1 MKWLRFAI
9 ISNEYHSKEHRLSNQ
24 LLSVLKGATILK
36 EQKTRVSGAIQS
48 VQFSPIQEQSNA
60 ASGKSQI
67 QLLTDV
73 SLQVSFE
80 LGRTAKTVRELL
92 QLKTG
97 SIIGLDKLAG
107 EYVDVLVNNQ
117 TIALGEV
124 VVMDDKFA
132 VRITEVISDQEKE
145 KKMR

>member
-1 MKWLRFAI
+1 
-9 ISNEYHSKEHRLSNQ
+9 
-24 LLSVLKGATILK
+24 VK
-36 EQKTRVSGAIQS
+36 EQKNRSYGAVHS
-48 VQFSPIQEQSNA
+48 VQFSPIQDQANLVTD
-60 ASGKSQI
+60 KKQI

-145 KKMR
+145 KKIR

>member
-1 MKWLRFAI
+1 
-9 ISNEYHSKEHRLSNQ
+9 
-24 LLSVLKGATILK
+24 VK
-36 EQKTRVSGAIQS
+36 EQINRSYGAVQS
-48 VQFSPIQEQSNA
+48 VQFSPIQEQDSV
-60 ASGKSQI
+60 ASEKSQI

-73 SLQVSFE
+73 SLNVSFE

-92 QLKTG
+92 EVKVGT
-97 SIIGLDKLAG
+97 IIGLNKLAG

>member
-1 MKWLRFAI
+1 LPFERSIPVKDQKNK
-9 ISNEYHSKEHRLSNQ
+9 SY
-24 LLSVLKGATILK
+24 GA
-36 EQKTRVSGAIQS
+36 VQS
-48 VQFSPIQEQSNA
+48 VQFSPIVDQA
-60 ASGKSQI
+60 AVLAEKKQI

-145 KKMR
+145 KKIR

>member
-1 MKWLRFAI
+1 
-9 ISNEYHSKEHRLSNQ
+9 
-24 LLSVLKGATILK
+24 VK
-36 EQKTRVSGAIQS
+36 EQKNRSYGAVQS
-48 VQFSPIQEQSNA
+48 VQFSPIQDQANLVSD
-60 ASGKSQI
+60 KKQI

-145 KKMR
+145 KKIR

>member
-1 MKWLRFAI
+1 
-9 ISNEYHSKEHRLSNQ
+9 
-24 LLSVLKGATILK
+24 VK
-36 EQKTRVSGAIQS
+36 EQKNRSYGAVQS
-48 VQFSPIQEQSNA
+48 VQFSPIQDQANLVTD
-60 ASGKSQI
+60 KKQI

-80 LGRTAKTVRELL
+80 LGRTAKTVREIL

-145 KKMR
+145 KKIR

>member
-1 MKWLRFAI
+1 
-9 ISNEYHSKEHRLSNQ
+9 
-24 LLSVLKGATILK
+24 LK
-36 EQKTRVSGAIQS
+36 EQKNRSYGAVQS
-48 VQFSPIQEQSNA
+48 VQFSPIQDQANLVTD
-60 ASGKSQI
+60 KKQI

-145 KKMR
+145 KKIR

>member
-1 MKWLRFAI
+1 
-9 ISNEYHSKEHRLSNQ
+9 
-24 LLSVLKGATILK
+24 VK
-36 EQKTRVSGAIQS
+36 EQKTRSYGAVQS
-48 VQFSPIQEQSNA
+48 VQFSPIQEQITE
-60 ASGKSQI
+60 ASEKSQI

-97 SIIGLDKLAG
+97 AIIGLDKLAG

-132 VRITEVISDQEKE
+132 VRITEVISDQDKE

>member
-1 MKWLRFAI
+1 
-9 ISNEYHSKEHRLSNQ
+9 
-24 LLSVLKGATILK
+24 LKGAKIVK
-36 EQKTRVSGAIQS
+36 ESKNNAYGAVQS
-48 VQFSPIQEQSNA
+48 VQFSPIEGQDEMAKEKKQL
-60 ASGKSQI
+60 QI
-67 QLLTDV
+67 LTDV

-80 LGRTAKTVRELL
+80 LGRTKKTVRQLL
-92 QLKTG
+92 ELKTG

-132 VRITEVISDQEKE
+132 VRITEVISEQEKE
-145 KKMR
+145 KKIR

>member
-1 MKWLRFAI
+1 MS
-9 ISNEYHSKEHRLSNQ
+9 IS
-24 LLSVLKGATILK
+24 KGANTVK
-36 EQKTRVSGAIQS
+36 EQKTMVFGAVQS
-48 VQFSPIQEQSNA
+48 VQFSPIQEQTNV
-60 ASGKSQI
+60 ASEKNQI

-132 VRITEVISDQEKE
+132 VRITEVISNQEKE

>member
-1 MKWLRFAI
+1 MKDQKNK
-9 ISNEYHSKEHRLSNQ
+9 SY
-24 LLSVLKGATILK
+24 GA
-36 EQKTRVSGAIQS
+36 VQS
-48 VQFSPIQEQSNA
+48 VQFSPIVDQA
-60 ASGKSQI
+60 AVLAEKKQI

-132 VRITEVISDQEKE
+132 VRITEVISNQEKE
-145 KKMR
+145 KKIR